1 MQAHGQEEIL
11 MGHNQVGWSS
21 NPGKC
26 VVVWPTFGDCAS
38 CGTQPITSLG

>member
-1 MQAHGQEEIL
+1 MQKHGQEETF

-26 VVVWPTFGDCAS
+26 VVVVV
-38 CGTQPITSLG
+38 